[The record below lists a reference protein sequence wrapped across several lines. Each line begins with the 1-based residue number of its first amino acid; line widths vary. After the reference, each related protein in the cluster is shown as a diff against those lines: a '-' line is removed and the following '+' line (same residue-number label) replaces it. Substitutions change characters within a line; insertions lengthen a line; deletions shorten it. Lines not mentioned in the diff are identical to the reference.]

1 MIIGNGW
8 WLFHVTDRSVELR
21 KQDATYRRLTGR
33 DGYVRVRSEP
43 GMDRQ
48 LLIDK
53 AVQMAKESDAKIAE
67 LVAADL
73 MPRNVGHY
81 QIRQRELA
89 TVFGTPEDPEIIGR
103 KRP

>member
-21 KQDATYRRLTGR
+21 KNDATYRRLTGR
-33 DGYVRVRSEP
+33 DGYVRVRGEP

-48 LLIDK
+48 ELINR
-53 AVQMAKESDAKIAE
+53 AVDMAKECDASLAE
-67 LVAADL
+67 LVAAEL
-73 MPRNVGHY
+73 MPRNVGQY
-81 QIRQRELA
+81 QIRQRELSTA
-89 TVFGTPEDPEIIGR
+89 FGTPEDPEIIGR